1 MLESLGS
8 AADLGVACPTAVREI
23 MTDAAEPQPT
33 QRVPGVN
40 RRGFVGAAA
49 VGVGAAW
56 VAPAVI
62 SMPANGSSNLVNS
75 PPPTTTTTTTSST
88 TTSTSTS
95 TTTSTS
101 TPTTPTTGSTT
112 TTTRPDDGQLPDDD
126 DQGFPD
132 DDGRQPGSGNLP
144 RTGFDLQD
152 PLTVAFGLI
161 AAGGAMQVWSAQRER
176 LEAAA
181 IPVDPAADGGSPPVA
196 EA

>member
-1 MLESLGS
+1 
-8 AADLGVACPTAVREI
+8 
-23 MTDAAEPQPT
+23 MTDAAEHPT
-33 QRVPGVN
+33 AKTPGVD

-49 VGVGAAW
+49 IGVGAAW

-62 SMPANGSSNLVNS
+62 SMPANGSTNLVAS
-75 PPPTTTTTTTSST
+75 PPPTSTTTTSTSTTTSST

-95 TTTSTS
+95 TTST
-101 TPTTPTTGSTT
+101 TVPTTPTTGSTT

-126 DQGFPD
+126 DQGFPGD
-132 DDGRQPGSGNLP
+132 DDGGGGTGSGNLP

-176 LEAAA
+176 LEAEALA
-181 IPVDPAADGGSPPVA
+181 IPVDPPAPGGPQTA
-196 EA
+196 